1 MADILWFIEQ
11 GWKAIWKQNTIW
23 IFSVLPVVIQ
33 FIGTPQSDGDINLF
47 PLIIAFTLVFLYF
60 VSFIGVDY
68 LAYCFLIG
76 KPATVKETLSAVRKF
91 VLRVIGCSC
100 LVILVLSPCFLLLF
114 AISMGNTT
122 RPPQISDN
130 AILVWAI
137 FFSLFGAML
146 DFSMFGFFANNSGI
160 RQTLRDA
167 WALFT
172 AHFGVL
178 VTLGLIL
185 TILISIF
192 NAASGMLT
200 LLIQSGFDITSL
212 SQLNYINPS
221 ESLSDNLL
229 FLFLSGIGQTIY
241 APFSA
246 SIFALAY
253 LKYSRIKTPLLTR
266 QNQPKTSS

>member
-1 MADILWFIEQ
+1 MADIFWFIEQ
-11 GWKAIWKQNTIW
+11 GWKAIWKQRTIW
-23 IFSVLPVVIQ
+23 IFSVLPVLSQ
-33 FIGTPQSDGDINLF
+33 FIDVPQGDREINLL
-47 PLIIAFTLVFLYF
+47 PSVIAFTLLFLYF
-60 VSFIGVDY
+60 VSFIGVAY

-76 KPATVKETLSAVRKF
+76 KLASVKQTLSAVMKF
-91 VLRVIGCSC
+91 AGRVIGCSC
-100 LVILVLSPCFLLLF
+100 LVILVLSPCVLLVF
-114 AISMGNTT
+114 AISMDDTT
-122 RPPQISDN
+122 QPPQISDN
-130 AILVWAI
+130 AILVWAL

-172 AHFGVL
+172 AHFRVL
-178 VTLGLIL
+178 TALGLIL
-185 TILISIF
+185 TLMFSIF
-192 NAASGMLT
+192 NAASGILT
-200 LLIQSGFDITSL
+200 LLIQSGFDITSV

-246 SIFALAY
+246 SVFALAY
-253 LKYSRIKTPLLTR
+253 LKYSRLETPFLTE
-266 QNQPKTSS
+266 QNQPKSPF